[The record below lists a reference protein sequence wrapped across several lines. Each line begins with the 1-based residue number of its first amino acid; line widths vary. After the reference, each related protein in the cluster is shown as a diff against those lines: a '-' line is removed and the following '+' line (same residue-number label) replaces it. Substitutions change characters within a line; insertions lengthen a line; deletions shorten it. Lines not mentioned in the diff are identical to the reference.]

1 MMMRLSDFDIFETF
15 ESKLRYAGVANFY
28 IKMSWD
34 ETDLIKKADP
44 NIYKERITID
54 EKLTTKLTLAQ
65 KMWTLNKDVIRRLK
79 SYLKSKAEIYC
90 RSDLFHTCFL
100 KRLISDLSPKRSE

>member
-1 MMMRLSDFDIFETF
+1 
-15 ESKLRYAGVANFY
+15 
-28 IKMSWD
+28 MSWD

-65 KMWTLNKDVIRRLK
+65 KMWTLNKDVIRRFK
-79 SYLKSKAEIYC
+79 NYLKSKAEIYC
-90 RSDLFHTCFL
+90 RSDLFYTRFL
-100 KRLISDLSPKRSE
+100 KRLISDLSLKRSELGIFSAICGFVFTILCCL